1 MANPTVV
8 VVGGGALGLATAVN
22 LTRKG
27 VTDVTVL
34 EADHVASGSSG
45 LSVGIIET
53 QYLNRLDIALRVRA
67 MEFFAELER
76 DHGLDIVRNGYL
88 RLVHDDASLD
98 AAAESVAIQ
107 HELGVDDAAVIDRE
121 HVEKLVPHMRCDD
134 VLGGLWGPSDGFIDG
149 HLYANMLAEIA
160 MDAGARVAVRQPV
173 TAIEAN
179 GSGYKVRTEAGE
191 ELGADYVVNAAGA
204 WGPRI
209 AELAGLE
216 MPLVAQRHQAA
227 MVKANGIDYTVPSVM
242 DYIPHSGEIG
252 VYFRHERPGQL
263 IAGLH
268 SEDITGG
275 VVDPDSYA
283 RSADPEFI
291 ELLAEKL
298 ADRLP
303 SFEEEAG
310 LGNGWAG
317 LYPVSPDGKP
327 QLGPNPGAE
336 RFITVGGAG
345 GSGIQLSPVLGEL
358 AAEWIVDG
366 EPSAVAGVEA
376 LLPGRA
382 SLNGKHG

>member
-1 MANPTVV
+1 MANPKVV
-8 VVGGGALGLATAVN
+8 VVGGGALGLATAVH

-53 QYLNRLDIALRVRA
+53 QYMDRLDIALRVHA
-67 MEFFAELER
+67 MGFFNELER

-88 RLVHDDASLD
+88 RLVHDEDSLM
-98 AAAESVAIQ
+98 AAEQSVATQ
-107 HELGVDDAAVIDRE
+107 HELGVADAAVIDRDE
-121 HVEKLVPHMRCDD
+121 VQRLVPDMRCDD
-134 VLGGLWGPSDGFIDG
+134 LLGGLWGPSDGFIDG

-160 MDAGARVAVRQPV
+160 MDAGARVAVRQRV
-173 TAIEAN
+173 SAIEPN
-179 GSGYKVRTEAGE
+179 GAGYTVRTEAGD
-191 ELGADYVVNAAGA
+191 ELAADYVVNAAGA
-204 WGPRI
+204 WGDRI
-209 AELAGLE
+209 AEMAGLE

-227 MVKANGIDYTVPSVM
+227 MVKAEGIDYTVPSVM
-242 DYIPHSGEIG
+242 DYIPHSGQIG

-275 VVDPDSYA
+275 VVDPDNYA

-298 ADRLP
+298 AERLP
-303 SFEEEAG
+303 SFAEKAG

-327 QLGPNPGAE
+327 QLGPNPDAE

-345 GSGIQLSPVLGEL
+345 GSGIQLSPALGEI

-366 EPSAVAGVEA
+366 EPSAVEGVEV
-376 LLPGRA
+376 LLPGRE
-382 SLNGKHG
+382 SLVGAHG